1 MATNVYIDGFN
12 LYYRA
17 LAGKADKRW
26 LDLQRLCAECLPRE
40 SINQIRYF
48 TARVSA
54 RYPGDADPQRQELY
68 LRALSSIPNLT
79 VHLGTFLTNTK
90 TMKNASP
97 PPDFVTVLKTEEKGS
112 DVNLASYLLLDAF
125 QGNADT
131 FVVVSND
138 TDLVTP
144 LRMVREDLGQRTG
157 ALYPHKSASGALHQ
171 ANPSFARV
179 INPGKISKSQFP
191 NVVPLPDGSQVEK
204 PQNW

>member
-1 MATNVYIDGFN
+1 
-12 LYYRA
+12 
-17 LAGKADKRW
+17 
-26 LDLQRLCAECLPRE
+26 
-40 SINQIRYF
+40 
-48 TARVSA
+48 
-54 RYPGDADPQRQELY
+54 
-68 LRALSSIPNLT
+68 
-79 VHLGTFLTNTK
+79 
-90 TMKNASP
+90 MKNASP

-157 ALYPHKSASGALHQ
+157 ALYPHKSASGALYQ